1 VNRTQLNK
9 LNHAYSRADVSGDA
23 EAIDRVREARP
34 QFLIARIESYTSI
47 GTNRWLY
54 NWSMAEVQPTTVG
67 TGNAFAVRPAETWYT
82 GQALNVC
89 EGFNSAGYVG
99 PGINPA
105 NIPAGFSVQPI
116 TGYVMIFPQNRAIVS
131 GAGGEKMWVFYAPN
145 AIDGQCTTPLD
156 AGDDFGTFFF
166 PTNDFEAGTFDAEEG
181 DRDFGAINPYDY
193 ATFAFPLNDLNF
205 QTFASPYLPSND
217 MGTF

>member
-1 VNRTQLNK
+1 MNRTQLNK
-9 LNHAYSRADVSGDA
+9 LDHAYSRADVSGDA

-47 GTNRWLY
+47 GTYRWLY
-54 NWSMAEVQPTTVG
+54 TWSMAEVQPTTVG
-67 TGNAFAVRPAETWYT
+67 TGNDFGVRPAETWYT

-89 EGFNSAGYVG
+89 EGFNSAAYVG

-131 GAGGEKMWVFYAPN
+131 GAGGEEMWVFYAPN
-145 AIDGQCTTPLD
+145 AIDGVCT
-156 AGDDFGTFFF
+156 
-166 PTNDFEAGTFDAEEG
+166 
-181 DRDFGAINPYDY
+181 
-193 ATFAFPLNDLNF
+193 
-205 QTFASPYLPSND
+205 
-217 MGTF
+217 